1 MSLNNT
7 FSLLTSLTSYVFPY
21 PVEQRKGRLTSF
33 LEVVLD
39 NGKLVL
45 NTANVNYSYGSLH
58 DIFYKTFQKLNVR
71 EREIKN
77 VLILGFGGGSIASLL
92 IDTFQKNCI
101 ITGVEADEVVI
112 ELAEKHFNIERFKNL
127 DIYKTDAY
135 TFVSGCT
142 QKFDL
147 IAVDIFV
154 EDETPEKFSDNQFL
168 LSISNLLTPT
178 GIICYNRML
187 PVENGEIQAVEL
199 TKSIDQLIGPNM
211 ILKYYM
217 GGRTNWMIVHDR
229 ALLAINYSNKM
240 NISKHNS
247 VKQMNHIIHDRT

>member
-211 ILKYYM
+211 ILKYYT

-247 VKQMNHIIHDRT
+247 VKQMNHIIT

>member
-7 FSLLTSLTSYVFPY
+7 FSLLTSLTSYIFPY
-21 PVEQRKGRLTSF
+21 PVEQRKGSLTSY

-58 DIFYKTFQKLNVR
+58 DIFYKTFQKLNIR
-71 EREIKN
+71 DREIKN

-92 IDTFQKNCI
+92 IDTFHKNCT

-112 ELAEKHFNIERFKNL
+112 ELAKKHFNIERFKNL
-127 DIYKTDAY
+127 TIDKTDAY
-135 TFVSGCT
+135 NFVSGCT

-168 LSISNLLTPT
+168 LAVSNLLTPC

-187 PVENGEIQAVEL
+187 PSTKGGIQEVEL
-199 TKSIDQLIGPNM
+199 TKSIDQLIGPNR
-211 ILKYYM
+211 ILKYYT
-217 GGRTNWMIVHDR
+217 GGRTNWMFVHDR
-229 ALLAINYSNKM
+229 ALVAPIYSYKSNTTKKTFPFKLPES
-240 NISKHNS
+240 I
-247 VKQMNHIIHDRT
+247 

>member
-1 MSLNNT
+1 M
-7 FSLLTSLTSYVFPY
+7 PH

-58 DIFYKTFQKLNVR
+58 DIFYKTFQKLNIP

-92 IDTFQKNCI
+92 IDTFHKNCA

-112 ELAEKHFNIERFKNL
+112 ELAKKHFNIERFKNL
-127 DIYKTDAY
+127 DIHKTDAY
-135 TFVSGCT
+135 TFVAGCT

-147 IAVDIFV
+147 IAIDIFV

-168 LSISNLLTPT
+168 LSISKLLTPT
-178 GIICYNRML
+178 GIVCYNRML
-187 PVENGEIQAVEL
+187 PATNEEIQAVEL
-199 TKSIDQLIGPNM
+199 TKLIDQLIGPNM
-211 ILKYYM
+211 IFKYYA

-229 ALLAINYSNKM
+229 ALIANHSYKM
-240 NISKHNS
+240 NFSKN
-247 VKQMNHIIHDRT
+247 KFN